1 MCVTFK
7 AVCERDIGAEAVVGI
22 GDFAREVWGGDA
34 TKGGLLGGRE
44 KANV

>member
-1 MCVTFK
+1 MCVLFK
-7 AVCERDIGAEAVVGI
+7 AVFEREAVVGI
-22 GDFAREVWGGDA
+22 LYFAKEVWGGEA